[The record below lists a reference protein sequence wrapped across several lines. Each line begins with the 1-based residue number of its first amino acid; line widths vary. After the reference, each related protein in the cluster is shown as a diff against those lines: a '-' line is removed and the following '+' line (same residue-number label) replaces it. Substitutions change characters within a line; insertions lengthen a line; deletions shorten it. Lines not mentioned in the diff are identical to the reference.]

1 MWPTSMNNVD
11 TWEKLLTFQRRT
23 LRAMDEHLRTA
34 SGLSLN
40 DYDVLHQLSRS
51 KGPSRMGDLADR
63 LLVANSSC
71 HRIVSRLVDLG
82 YVGYTVGA
90 EDARTRL
97 VDLTTDGRRVHRR
110 LAVIH
115 GKDIVEM
122 FVDKLDPDEQA
133 VLAQIVSHLAY

>member
-1 MWPTSMNNVD
+1 MNNVD

-34 SGLSLN
+34 SGHSLN

-51 KGPSRMGDLADR
+51 GGPSRMGDLADR

-90 EDARTRL
+90 EDARPRL

-133 VLAQIVSHLAY
+133 VLAQIVSHLAH